1 MHIHWNSTT
10 AVSYLIKR
18 REGKIMADLV
28 KDLFTI
34 NHKVVWTIGP
44 GSSVYDAIAF
54 MADKEIGALVV
65 VEGNKVVGIITE
77 RDYARKIVLQG
88 KSSRETP
95 VREIMTERV
104 IYVHPEQTIE
114 ECMAL
119 MTEKHIRHL
128 PVLDENRL
136 CGMVSIGDVVSV
148 LISEKDFIIDQ
159 LTQYI
164 SGPQ

>member
-1 MHIHWNSTT
+1 
-10 AVSYLIKR
+10 
-18 REGKIMADLV
+18 MADLV
-28 KDLFTI
+28 KDLFTM

-44 GSSVYDAIAF
+44 ESSVYDAIAF

-65 VEGNKVVGIITE
+65 VEQNKVVGIITE
-77 RDYARKIVLQG
+77 RDYARKIVLQD
-88 KSSRETP
+88 KSSKETP
-95 VREIMTERV
+95 VREIMTGRV

-136 CGMVSIGDVVSV
+136 CGMVSIGDVVSM

>member
-1 MHIHWNSTT
+1 
-10 AVSYLIKR
+10 
-18 REGKIMADLV
+18 MANLV

-34 NHKVVWTIGP
+34 KNKTVWSIEP
-44 GSSVYDAIAF
+44 GASVYDAIVL

-65 VEGNKVVGIITE
+65 CEGNKVVGIITE
-77 RDYARKIVLQG
+77 RDYARKIVLQD
-88 KSSRETP
+88 KSSKETL

-104 IYVHPEQTIE
+104 IYVNPEQTIE
-114 ECMAL
+114 KCMAL

-128 PVLDENRL
+128 PVLDGGSL
-136 CGMVSIGDVVSV
+136 YGIVSIGDVVRI

-159 LTQYI
+159 FTKYV

>member
-1 MHIHWNSTT
+1 
-10 AVSYLIKR
+10 
-18 REGKIMADLV
+18 MADLV

-44 GSSVYDAIAF
+44 EASVYDAIAF

-65 VEGNKVVGIITE
+65 CEGNKVVGIITE
-77 RDYARKIVLQG
+77 RDYARKIVLQD
-88 KSSRETP
+88 KSSKETL
-95 VREIMTERV
+95 VRQIMTERV
-104 IYVHPEQTIE
+104 IYVNPEQTIE
-114 ECMAL
+114 KCMAL

-128 PVLDENRL
+128 PVLDGGSL
-136 CGMVSIGDVVSV
+136 YGIVSIGDVVRI

-159 LTQYI
+159 FTKYV

>member
-1 MHIHWNSTT
+1 
-10 AVSYLIKR
+10 
-18 REGKIMADLV
+18 MADLV

-34 NHKVVWTIGP
+34 NHKVVWTIAP

-119 MTEKHIRHL
+119 MTDKHIRHL
-128 PVLDENRL
+128 PVLDGSL
-136 CGMVSIGDVVSV
+136 LVGVVSIGDIVESK
-148 LISEKDFIIDQ
+148 IAAQEFIISQ
-159 LTQYI
+159 LENYI
-164 SGPQ
+164 SGQTY